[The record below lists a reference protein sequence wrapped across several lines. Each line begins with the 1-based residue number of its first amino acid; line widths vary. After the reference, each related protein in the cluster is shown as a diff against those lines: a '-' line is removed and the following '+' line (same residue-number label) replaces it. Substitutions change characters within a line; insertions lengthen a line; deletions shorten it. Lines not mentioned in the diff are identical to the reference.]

1 VGSES
6 DDSSSADRDFGPRLA
21 PGFGPGFDSGF
32 NFGPEVGCGLGPGF
46 GLDVGNGA
54 RVADFIALSQAG

>member
-1 VGSES
+1 MGSES

-32 NFGPEVGCGLGPGF
+32 NFGPGVGLGL
-46 GLDVGNGA
+46 GLEVGNGA

>member
-6 DDSSSADRDFGPRLA
+6 DDSSSAERDFGPRLA

-32 NFGPEVGCGLGPGF
+32 ESNFGPGVGLGL
-46 GLDVGNGA
+46 GLEVGNGA